1 MGKKIEAKR
10 QKTGKIRTK
19 LLIYIMPVV
28 IATIVVLVLLTAT
41 LSKQS
46 MTKLAKNELDS
57 SSPIREIILSP
68 GWIRIWSSSQRLS
81 RQ

>member
-28 IATIVVLVLLTAT
+28 ICNNCHSGTADSNT
-41 LSKQS
+41 VEAEYDEDGKERAGFIHCQS
-46 MTKLAKNELDS
+46 G
-57 SSPIREIILSP
+57 R
-68 GWIRIWSSSQRLS
+68 
-81 RQ
+81 